1 VETAGARYPAGQPF
15 LVQPS
20 QLGGHN
26 WQPMAWSPA
35 TGLVYVPAQE
45 NTGFMMKEPA
55 FRPEPERW
63 NTGVLNPPMPPD
75 PAVLE
80 QARASMRGHLLA
92 WDPVR
97 RTAAWRTPHAGSW
110 NGGVLATAGGLV
122 FQGVGGEGLAAFDA
136 RDGRRLWQSDT
147 WLDILGGPI
156 SYTLDGEQYIAAA
169 AGFGSSM
176 HNTSSALL
184 PRTGAPVP
192 GGLFVWKLD
201 GQAAMPEPT
210 ERLRVAP
217 PPATGTEAEV
227 AHGAARYARYCMQCH
242 GAGAVA
248 GGGMPDLRQSPYL
261 SEAALFRRPL
271 LDGLLA
277 ARGMPGFA
285 QTLTTADADA
295 IRHYI
300 IRMAHTF
307 AHLPAKD

>member
-1 VETAGARYPAGQPF
+1 
-15 LVQPS
+15 
-20 QLGGHN
+20 
-26 WQPMAWSPA
+26 
-35 TGLVYVPAQE
+35 
-45 NTGFMMKEPA
+45 MMKDPA
-55 FRPEPERW
+55 FRHEPDRW
-63 NTGVLNPPMPPD
+63 NLGVLTPPMPPD
-75 PAVLE
+75 PAVVA
-80 QARASMRGHLLA
+80 QAKSAMRGHLLA

-97 RTAAWRTPHAGSW
+97 RTAAWRTPHVGSW
-110 NGGVLATAGGLV
+110 NGGVLATAGNLV

-176 HNTSSALL
+176 HLTSSALL
-184 PRTGAPVP
+184 PRIGAPVP

-201 GQAAMPEPT
+201 GKAPLPERTQRP
-210 ERLRVAP
+210 RVAP
-217 PPATGTEAEV
+217 PPDTGTDTQV
-227 AHGAARYARYCMQCH
+227 AHGAALYARYCMQCH

-248 GGGMPDLRQSPYL
+248 GGAMPDLRHSPYL
-261 SEAALFRRPL
+261 SEAALFRRPP

-277 ARGMPGFA
+277 ARGMPSFA
-285 QTLTTADADA
+285 QTLKTADADA

-307 AHLPAKD
+307 PDLPAKD